1 MDDYIDSL
9 EADRE
14 QAAAFYRASRL
25 REKPEQQKRLEALLA
40 ALPVA
45 PGSVADIACGD
56 GTTTR
61 HLADVCPRAAF
72 TLVDRFETALGFA
85 REATKHLS
93 ASCLIGDIHALP
105 LRSDSYDVVVCWQTL
120 SWLTKP
126 DAAVREL
133 VRICRPG
140 GRVYASSLFNADV
153 DVDVYA
159 SVVDH
164 HRRSASQGWSVAYN
178 TYSMRSVHDWTAGLV
193 AEVRLHDFEI
203 PIDLKYSGRGLGTRT
218 VTLEGGKRLQ
228 ISGGMLL
235 NWGILELRK

>member
-9 EADRE
+9 KVDRE
-14 QAAAFYRASRL
+14 QAEAFYRSSSL
-25 REKPEQQKRLEALLA
+25 RDKPEQQKRLEALVA
-40 ALPVA
+40 ALPVPPQA
-45 PGSVADIACGD
+45 IADIACGD
-56 GTTTR
+56 GTTSR
-61 HLADVCPRAAF
+61 YLSEVCPRSSY
-72 TLVDRFETALGFA
+72 TLVDRFESALAFA
-85 REATKHLS
+85 KAATKDQT
-93 ASCLIGDIHALP
+93 ANCLLGDIHALP
-105 LRSDSYDVVVCWQTL
+105 LKTDSYDVVVCWQTL

-126 DAAVREL
+126 DEAVREL

-140 GRVYASSLFNADV
+140 GRVYASSLFNACV

-178 TYSMRSVHDWTAGLV
+178 TYSMRSVREWTAGLV
-193 AEVRLHDFEI
+193 AEVQLHDFEM
-203 PIDLKYSGRGLGTRT
+203 PIDLSYSGRGLGTRT
-218 VTLEGGKRLQ
+218 VRLADGKRLQ